1 MTLLGLPCPM
11 ILLTGMGTYE
21 LDMEAMRVGAVDYL
35 SKSELNAGLLERTI
49 RYAIERKQTEQS
61 LIQINEQLA
70 QARDD
75 LERRVLERTLELRTN
90 NAALQAEIQRRIQ
103 LEAELAEVQ
112 RRLIDRVETERL
124 ELAQE
129 LHDGPMQ
136 ELYGISYGLAGLN
149 GDLPEN
155 LRPELSAQQAR
166 LQNVI
171 AALRTIA
178 REMRPPALAPFGLE
192 KAIRS
197 HVESFQQNYPDM
209 EIRLHLTPD
218 EQALPEPVRLALFR
232 VYQTA

>member
-1 MTLLGLPCPM
+1 METPNPASWTVLLVEDDDDDYLILKSVVAEMVHRKVDLQRVSSGAEAREALSRQTYDAVLVDYLLGDMTGLDLIQEMTLLGLPCPM

-129 LHDGPMQ
+129 IGRA
-136 ELYGISYGLAGLN
+136 SC
-149 GDLPEN
+149 
-155 LRPELSAQQAR
+155 
-166 LQNVI
+166 
-171 AALRTIA
+171 
-178 REMRPPALAPFGLE
+178 RE
-192 KAIRS
+192 
-197 HVESFQQNYPDM
+197 
-209 EIRLHLTPD
+209 
-218 EQALPEPVRLALFR
+218 R
-232 VYQTA
+232 V